1 MLGKR
6 KEDLGERTSLSP
18 AGKKWSLSSNSESLR
33 RVALHQM
40 ALNGRISLHL
50 TLRQLHH
57 RRSGGEM
64 HRDVTVAAA
73 STLNAT
79 TADFAELFEEDK
91 RQAFCTDL
99 AASRQLSFLGRNQE
113 GKKKED

>member
-1 MLGKR
+1 
-6 KEDLGERTSLSP
+6 
-18 AGKKWSLSSNSESLR
+18 
-33 RVALHQM
+33 
-40 ALNGRISLHL
+40 
-50 TLRQLHH
+50 
-57 RRSGGEM
+57 M
-64 HRDVTVAAA
+64 HWDVTVAAA